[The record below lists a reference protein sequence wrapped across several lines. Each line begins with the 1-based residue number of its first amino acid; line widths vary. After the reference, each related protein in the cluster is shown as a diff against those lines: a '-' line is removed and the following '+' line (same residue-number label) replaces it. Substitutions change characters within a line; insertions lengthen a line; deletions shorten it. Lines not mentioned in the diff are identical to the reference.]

1 MQLELAEKL
10 AELINDFTGSFDS
23 AEVRRS
29 YSGRGM
35 YGRGTAAI
43 VTEVNLGQILSMVIE
58 AADMFVDAG
67 GDSIFENVDDFSID
81 NMGKSDYVIY

>member
-1 MQLELAEKL
+1 MQLELAEIL
-10 AELINDFTGSFDS
+10 AEMINDFGDS
-23 AEVRRS
+23 AEVRKD

-35 YGRGTAAI
+35 YGKGTAAI
-43 VTEVNLGQILSMVIE
+43 ITNVNFGRILAMVIE